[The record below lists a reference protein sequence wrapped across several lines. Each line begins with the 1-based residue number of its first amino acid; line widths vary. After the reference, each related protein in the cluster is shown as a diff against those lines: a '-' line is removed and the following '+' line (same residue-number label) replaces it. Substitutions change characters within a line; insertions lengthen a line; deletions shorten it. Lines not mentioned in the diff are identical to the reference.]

1 MFESHDG
8 LCLFS
13 FSPQDSVCVCVCL
26 CFMKSQWNQNQNLIL
41 LQEIS
46 RERELIP
53 RFFSFEGEVK
63 NYISC
68 EDRLICDVSIKNAYD
83 IVYSSI
89 KGSPGGSD
97 GKESACNVRDLGS
110 IPGLVR
116 SPGGGHGNPI
126 QYSHLEN
133 PHEQRSLVGY
143 SLWGCKESDMTE
155 RLSPAQL
162 HKRIEISSP
171 LCLKIMNEWII
182 VCWSFNVSFRSLS
195 VLGKIWENL
204 SLWKKY
210 IYNFQL
216 YVVRNVMISVALM
229 LEFQ

>member
-1 MFESHDG
+1 MTVSVCFHFP
-8 LCLFS
+8 LKT
-13 FSPQDSVCVCVCL
+13 VCVCVCM

-97 GKESACNVRDLGS
+97 GKESACNVGDLGS

-182 VCWSFNVSFRSLS
+182 VCWSFNVSFRNLS

-210 IYNFQL
+210 IYIIFN
-216 YVVRNVMISVALM
+216 YM
-229 LEFQ
+229 LLEM